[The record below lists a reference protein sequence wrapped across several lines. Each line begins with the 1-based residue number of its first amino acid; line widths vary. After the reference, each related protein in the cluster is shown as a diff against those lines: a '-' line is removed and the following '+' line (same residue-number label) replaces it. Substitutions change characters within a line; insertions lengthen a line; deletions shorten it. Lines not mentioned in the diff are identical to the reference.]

1 MTVLSIRP
9 GGGPAQPLINLLSSL
24 SPLSDTDA
32 TMVRERLGE
41 PRNHPSAAE
50 IRFEEGHG
58 ERPLMVAAGWAAEV
72 SLLEDG
78 RRQIV
83 SLHLPGDIID
93 PAEVRRMNLSAYAL
107 TSVRTQDANRVVAAA
122 TSDDPAC
129 AALAKAWRLHRH
141 MVQARLVRHII
152 RLGRLT
158 AYDRITDFLGE
169 LHDRQRRAGM
179 ADHRSLSLPMT
190 QEALADHLGLSIV
203 HVNRTL
209 QQLRRDSLIDYQGG
223 RVMVRDPA
231 GFAASLGRTG

>member
-24 SPLSDTDA
+24 APLGENDA
-32 TMVRERLGE
+32 ILVRERLGE
-41 PRNHPSAAE
+41 PRNHASATE
-50 IRFEEGHG
+50 IRFEDGHG
-58 ERPLMVAAGWAAEV
+58 ERPLMVAAGWAAEI

-83 SLHLPGDIID
+83 TLHLPGDIIY
-93 PAEVRRMNLSAYAL
+93 PAEARRMNLTACAL
-107 TSVRTQDANRVVAAA
+107 TAVRTQDASRVVAAA
-122 TSDDPAC
+122 TSGDPTFAPL
-129 AALAKAWRLHRH
+129 ARAWALNRH
-141 MVQARLVRHII
+141 MVRARLVRHVI
-152 RLGRLT
+152 RLGRLA

-169 LHDRQRRAGM
+169 LHDRQRRAGI
-179 ADHRSLSLPMT
+179 ADQRNLSLPMT

-209 QQLRRDSLIDYQGG
+209 QQLRRDGLIDYQGG

-231 GFAASLGRTG
+231 AFTARLGRTA